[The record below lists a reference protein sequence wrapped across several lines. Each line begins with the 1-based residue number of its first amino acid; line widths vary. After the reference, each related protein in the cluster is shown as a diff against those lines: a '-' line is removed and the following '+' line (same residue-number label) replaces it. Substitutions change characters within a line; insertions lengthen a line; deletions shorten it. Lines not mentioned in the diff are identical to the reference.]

1 MKIINNCLQVPTTLA
16 LKSIINNKITL
27 FLIVLFLLFKQTIQS
42 QTNFTENFSSN
53 SNSSY
58 VSLDWLENNSY
69 SNNLDLEENSY
80 VNNNEIVS
88 NTNNSS
94 LLVKNS
100 TFKEVANDNFKSIEE
115 TNNTTQLHY
124 IVEQEFIT
132 TLSLENIAVAN
143 QPFPNPDLDGDGVAD
158 AIDLDDDNDGILD
171 VDEVFSIADLPL
183 KLWLDAGDASTIV
196 SDGSNA
202 VSQWSDKSG
211 NNNHM
216 IQASAGNKPT
226 FATDKISFDGSDDN
240 MVATSVINDTD
251 VDIYYVRKQPLS
263 NSMDFSDNNSRFAI
277 CSSKNSGSS
286 INNGNFGIPNYYV
299 NGTSESPSS
308 RGDMSDL
315 INLDTKVMLSVEG
328 GNTSS
333 WTTFGLSTFTG
344 SWRFEG
350 DFHEIIVVD
359 GSSIDTETRQS
370 IEGYLAHKWGLAG
383 DLPEGHP
390 YKPSAFTE
398 DIDGDGIPN
407 RLDLDSDG
415 DGCPD
420 ALEGAADI
428 TVLVDSSMPGG
439 NSGAFYTGESSSS
452 EMRNLGNTVDSNGV
466 PTIVSGGQAIGS
478 ASAANPILDESANE
492 ALAVGD
498 VTYSGGDAVFTIS
511 NALANITYELVD
523 NAGLSLSPQ
532 IVVTQGGITENLD
545 LTVLGSNAPSA
556 DTNYRVIAG
565 VPGACGVTLTDL
577 AVLTLSVED
586 SDGDGVT
593 DGVDLDDDNDG
604 ILDATEGNDD
614 TDGDGIPNRLDL
626 DSDGDG
632 CSDALEGAADIT
644 VLVDSSMPGGNSGAF
659 YTGESSSSEMR
670 NLGNTVDVNGVPTI
684 VSGGQAIG
692 SASAANPILNESA
705 NEALAVGDVTYSGGD
720 AVFTISNALANI
732 TYELVDNAGLSLS
745 PQIVVTQGGITENLD
760 LTVLESNA
768 PSADTNYRVIAGVP
782 GACRV
787 TLTDLAVLTLSV
799 EDRDG
804 DGVAD
809 AIDLDDDNDGILDVD
824 EVFSIADLPLKLWLD
839 AGDASTIVSDGSN
852 AVSQWSDKSGNNN
865 HMIQAS
871 AGNKPTF
878 ATDKIS
884 FDGSDDN
891 MVATSVI
898 NDTDVD
904 IYYVRKQ
911 PLSNSIDFSDNN
923 SRFAICSSNN
933 SGSSINNNNFGIP
946 NYYVNGT
953 SESPSTRGDMSDLI
967 NLDTKVML
975 SVEGGNTSSWTTFGL
990 STFTDSWRFE
1000 GDFHEIIVVDGSS
1013 IDTETRQ
1020 SIEGYLAHKWGL
1032 AGDLPEG
1039 HPYKPSAF
1047 TEDIDGDGIPNR
1059 LDLDSDGDGCP
1070 DALEGAAD
1078 ITVLVDSSMPGGN
1091 SGAFYTGESSS
1102 SEMRNLGNTVDSNG
1116 VPNIVSGGQAIGTAI
1131 IANPVLDETAN
1142 QALVVSDVSYTA
1154 GNAVF
1159 TISNALA
1166 NITYEL
1172 VDENGDSLSPQVI
1185 ATQEASTSDLDLT
1198 LLEANVPLAATSTTY
1213 QVIAGIPG
1221 ACRVTLTD
1229 QPVLTI
1235 ATTDSDSDSVADATD
1250 LDDDNDGILDAT
1262 EGNDDTDGDGIPNR
1276 LDLDSDGDG
1285 CSDAIEGA
1293 ADITVLVDS
1302 SMPGG
1307 NSGAFYT
1314 GESSSSEMRNL
1325 GNTVD
1330 SNGVPTIVSGGQ
1342 AIGTAIIANP
1352 VLDETANQALAV
1364 SDVSYTAGNAVFT
1377 ITNALANITYELVDQ
1392 SGNSL
1397 SPQVIATQEAST
1409 SDLDLT
1415 LLEANVPL
1423 AATSTTYQVI
1433 AGIPGACRVTLTDQP
1448 VLTIATTD
1456 SDSDGVA
1463 DATDLD
1469 DDNDGILDVDEHS
1482 TSNLIIDGITDFAID
1497 TIQSP
1502 DITIINNGNIS
1513 PDNGVVHN
1521 NTAHYFVI
1529 DLGRTLNTNSIIKF
1543 YWWTNGGSN
1552 RQHTISQITS
1562 DTYNASDFSNPLI
1575 VNYVDSSSLGDFTYT
1590 LDTPTRY
1597 IQVVMTE
1604 RSEGRVE
1611 ILEAITVNAIYPED
1625 LDSDG
1630 IPNRLDLDSDGDG
1643 CSDAIEG
1650 AAAFTNSDLVNSS
1663 MPGGNTGGFY
1673 TGQYNSTVIQN
1684 LGKTVDSN
1692 GIPTSAAN
1700 GQAIGTA
1707 IIANPVLDETA
1718 NQALVVSDVSYTAGN
1733 AVFTISNALANITY
1747 ELVDQS
1753 GNSLSPQVIA
1763 TQGASTS
1770 DLDLTLLEANVPLAA
1785 TSTTYQV
1792 IAGIPGACRVT
1803 LTDQPVLTIATTDSD
1818 SDGVADATDL
1828 DDDNDG
1834 ILDATEGDDDTDGD
1848 GIPNRLDLDSDGDGC
1863 SDAIEGAAA
1872 FTSSNLV
1879 DSLMPGGNTGGFYTG
1894 DYNSSVIQN
1903 LGKTV
1908 NSNGIPT
1915 IAATGQAIGTAIIAN
1930 PVLDETANQ
1939 ALTVSDVPYTAGNAV
1954 FTITNALANITY
1966 ELVDENGDSL
1976 SPQVIATQGASTSD
1990 LDLTLLEANVPLAAT
2005 STTYQVIAGIPGAC
2019 RVTLTDQPVLTIAT
2033 TDSDSDSVAD
2043 ATDLDDDNDGILDAT
2058 EGDDDT
2064 DGDGIPNRLDLDSDG
2079 DGCSDA
2085 IEGAAAFTSSNLVT
2099 SLMPGGNTGGSYTGE
2114 YSSPVVDNLGTTVNS
2129 NGIPTSAATG
2139 QAIGTAIIANP
2150 VLDETANQA
2159 LTVSDVPYTAG
2170 NAVFTITNALANI
2183 TYELVDENGDSLSPQ
2198 VIATQEASTSDL
2210 DLTLLEANVPLA
2222 ATSTTYQ
2229 VIAGIPGACRVTLT
2243 DQPVLTIATTDSDN
2257 DGVADATDLD
2267 DDNDGILDATEGDDD
2282 TDGDGIPNRLDLDSD
2297 GDGCP
2302 DAVEGAAAFTSSNLV
2317 TSSMPGGNTGGSY
2330 TGEYSSPVVDNLG
2343 TTVNSNGIPTIAA
2356 TGQAIGTAIIANP
2369 VLDETANQALV
2380 VSDVSYTAGN
2390 AVFTISNALAN
2401 ITYELVDQSG
2411 NSLSPQVIATQGAST
2426 SDLDLTL
2433 LEANVPLAA
2442 TSTTYQVIAGIPGAC
2457 RVTLTDQPVLTIATT
2472 DSDSD
2477 SVADATDLDD
2487 DNDGILDATEG
2498 NDDTDGD
2505 GIPNRLDLDSDGDGC
2520 SDAIE
2525 GAAAFTTADLVA
2537 SSMPGGNSG
2546 GSYTGEY
2553 SSPVVDNLGTTVNSN
2568 GIPTSAATGQAIG
2581 TAIIAN
2587 PVLDETADIFLQ
2599 PQTVSDVTY
2608 TAGNAVFTISNA
2620 PANIT
2625 YELVDQSGNSL
2636 SPQVIATQGAST
2648 SDLDLT
2654 LLEANV
2660 PLAATSTT
2668 YQVIAGIPGAC
2679 RVTLTDQPVLTIAT
2693 TDSDSD
2699 SVADATDLDD
2709 DNDGILDATEGD
2721 DDTDGDG
2728 IPNRLDLDS
2737 DGDGCSDAIE
2747 GAAAFTNSDL
2757 VNSSMPGGNTN
2768 IGGSYTGQYNSPV
2781 IQNLG
2786 KTVDSNGIP
2795 FQVDAATGQAIGTA
2809 IIANPVL
2816 DETANQAL
2824 AVSDVSYTAGNAV
2837 FTITNALANITYE
2850 LVDQSGNS
2858 LSPQVIAT
2866 QEASTSDLDLTLL
2879 EANVPLA
2886 ATSTTYQVIA
2896 GIPGACRVT
2905 LTDQP
2910 VLTIATTDSDSD
2922 GVADATDLDDDNDGI
2937 LDVDEHSTSNLIID
2951 GITDFAIDTIQSPDI
2966 TIINNGN
2973 ISPDNGV
2980 VHNNTAHYFVI
2991 DLGRTLNTNS
3001 IIKFYW
3007 WTNGGSNRQ
3016 HTISQITSDTYNA
3029 SDFSNPLIVNYVD
3042 SSSSGDFTYT
3052 LDTPT
3057 RYIQVVMTERSEGR
3071 VEILEAIT
3079 VNAIYPEDLDSDGIP
3094 NRLDLDSDGDGC
3106 SDALEG
3112 AADITVLVDS
3122 SMPGGNSGAFYT
3134 GESSSSEMR
3143 NLGNTVDSNGVPTIV
3158 SGGQAIGTAIIAN
3171 PVLDETANQALA
3183 VSDVSYTAGNAVFT
3197 ISNAQANITY
3207 ELVDQSGNSLSPQV
3221 IATQGASTSDL
3232 DLTLLEANVPLAA
3245 TSTTYQVIAGI
3256 PGACRVTLTD
3266 QPVLTIA
3273 TTDSDSDSVAD
3284 ATDLD
3289 DDNDGILDAT
3299 EGDDDTDGDGIP
3311 NRLDLDS
3318 DGDGCSDAIEG
3329 AAAFTSSNLV
3339 TSLMPGGNTGG
3350 SYTGEY
3356 SSPVVDNLGTT
3367 VNSNGIPTSAATGQA
3382 IGTAIIANPVLDET
3396 ANQALTVSDVPYTAG
3411 NAVFTITNALANI
3424 TYELVDE
3431 NGDSLSPQV
3440 IATQDTSTANL
3451 DLTLLEANV
3460 PTGDL
3465 SKTYQVIAG
3474 ISGACTVTLTDQPVL
3489 IKSVVLITQVYQSN
3503 TKKMIEV
3510 TNIGAGQIP
3519 GGTFTLNL
3527 FSNNSGDMTGLTPSA
3542 SYTITSTL
3550 NANQSIVIKNN
3561 ASSGFNNINSGA
3573 ISIIDDSVTNFN
3585 DGNDIIILSTSSDA
3599 TSWENRIDVIQSIN
3613 DTTSMVLKDE
3623 KSNSVSV
3630 HAPDRWVVFI
3640 DDTLNPYRDL
3650 SLGGPERHPHD
3661 PLISEIDDASQNSN
3675 IQLGYHRTGVTNRTA
3690 GAWSNGTPDRAR
3702 RIVISEDYL
3711 HNSSSLS
3718 ARQLIVNNNSKL
3730 SITNNV
3736 LIVSEN
3742 VTITNNTDQIRLI
3755 GASQFI
3761 STHSSSSQI
3770 SGNGSLYIDQ
3780 NSDITSTYRYNYFSS
3795 PVTTVGLNTF
3805 TISNIMK
3812 DGSTATSVDSNPLD
3826 INFVAGD
3833 NGDYNTSPISIA
3845 KKWLYSYPTGTNWV
3859 YRGSTGVYQATDGFT
3874 LKGPGQVQNYT
3885 FVGSP
3890 KDGKYISSIGAN
3902 EFYLAGNPYP
3912 SALNSKKFLE
3922 DNSESING
3930 TIYFWE
3936 QQVGLTENEDQ
3947 GHYASNYVGGY
3958 ATRNSSMGIA
3968 APGDCVGDCSVY
3980 KKPAQYIAVAQGF
3993 FITGDSDGGQLIFNN
4008 SQREYK
4014 IEGEDSLF
4022 FRDGN
4027 NNEVSETYQDPV
4039 VKIGLD
4045 YTNRDA
4051 QILHRQIGVS
4061 FNENRSFSF
4070 DLGYDSPLYEPF
4082 ENDVQYRAEET
4093 KMFWKFEE
4101 DNTKYVIAGIQEFS
4115 TDIEIP
4121 IGFRLEYDGEIV
4133 VKLDEQQ
4140 NLEQDVYLK
4149 DEVTGATYNLS
4160 DNEQGVV
4167 ITLTAGSHLDK
4178 YSIVFVESSLSIDD
4192 DILLENQLG
4201 VYLDNTAYELVIKNY
4216 ANLDIKKLGLYN
4228 ILGQSIK
4235 TWNNLGAELEY
4246 RMETKIPA
4254 GIYIVRVALEEGQ
4267 IIKKIRV
4274 D

>member
-1 MKIINNCLQVPTTLA
+1 
-16 LKSIINNKITL
+16 
-27 FLIVLFLLFKQTIQS
+27 
-42 QTNFTENFSSN
+42 
-53 SNSSY
+53 
-58 VSLDWLENNSY
+58 
-69 SNNLDLEENSY
+69 
-80 VNNNEIVS
+80 
-88 NTNNSS
+88 
-94 LLVKNS
+94 
-100 TFKEVANDNFKSIEE
+100 
-115 TNNTTQLHY
+115 
-124 IVEQEFIT
+124 
-132 TLSLENIAVAN
+132 
-143 QPFPNPDLDGDGVAD
+143 
-158 AIDLDDDNDGILD
+158 
-171 VDEVFSIADLPL
+171 
-183 KLWLDAGDASTIV
+183 
-196 SDGSNA
+196 
-202 VSQWSDKSG
+202 
-211 NNNHM
+211 
-216 IQASAGNKPT
+216 
-226 FATDKISFDGSDDN
+226 
-240 MVATSVINDTD
+240 
-251 VDIYYVRKQPLS
+251 
-263 NSMDFSDNNSRFAI
+263 
-277 CSSKNSGSS
+277 
-286 INNGNFGIPNYYV
+286 
-299 NGTSESPSS
+299 
-308 RGDMSDL
+308 
-315 INLDTKVMLSVEG
+315 
-328 GNTSS
+328 
-333 WTTFGLSTFTG
+333 
-344 SWRFEG
+344 
-350 DFHEIIVVD
+350 
-359 GSSIDTETRQS
+359 
-370 IEGYLAHKWGLAG
+370 
-383 DLPEGHP
+383 
-390 YKPSAFTE
+390 
-398 DIDGDGIPN
+398 
-407 RLDLDSDG
+407 
-415 DGCPD
+415 
-420 ALEGAADI
+420 
-428 TVLVDSSMPGG
+428 
-439 NSGAFYTGESSSS
+439 
-452 EMRNLGNTVDSNGV
+452 
-466 PTIVSGGQAIGS
+466 
-478 ASAANPILDESANE
+478 
-492 ALAVGD
+492 
-498 VTYSGGDAVFTIS
+498 
-511 NALANITYELVD
+511 
-523 NAGLSLSPQ
+523 
-532 IVVTQGGITENLD
+532 
-545 LTVLGSNAPSA
+545 
-556 DTNYRVIAG
+556 
-565 VPGACGVTLTDL
+565 
-577 AVLTLSVED
+577 
-586 SDGDGVT
+586 
-593 DGVDLDDDNDG
+593 
-604 ILDATEGNDD
+604 
-614 TDGDGIPNRLDL
+614 
-626 DSDGDG
+626 
-632 CSDALEGAADIT
+632 
-644 VLVDSSMPGGNSGAF
+644 
-659 YTGESSSSEMR
+659 
-670 NLGNTVDVNGVPTI
+670 
-684 VSGGQAIG
+684 
-692 SASAANPILNESA
+692 
-705 NEALAVGDVTYSGGD
+705 
-720 AVFTISNALANI
+720 
-732 TYELVDNAGLSLS
+732 
-745 PQIVVTQGGITENLD
+745 
-760 LTVLESNA
+760 
-768 PSADTNYRVIAGVP
+768 
-782 GACRV
+782 
-787 TLTDLAVLTLSV
+787 
-799 EDRDG
+799 
-804 DGVAD
+804 
-809 AIDLDDDNDGILDVD
+809 
-824 EVFSIADLPLKLWLD
+824 
-839 AGDASTIVSDGSN
+839 
-852 AVSQWSDKSGNNN
+852 
-865 HMIQAS
+865 
-871 AGNKPTF
+871 
-878 ATDKIS
+878 
-884 FDGSDDN
+884 
-891 MVATSVI
+891 
-898 NDTDVD
+898 
-904 IYYVRKQ
+904 
-911 PLSNSIDFSDNN
+911 
-923 SRFAICSSNN
+923 
-933 SGSSINNNNFGIP
+933 
-946 NYYVNGT
+946 
-953 SESPSTRGDMSDLI
+953 
-967 NLDTKVML
+967 
-975 SVEGGNTSSWTTFGL
+975 
-990 STFTDSWRFE
+990 
-1000 GDFHEIIVVDGSS
+1000 
-1013 IDTETRQ
+1013 
-1020 SIEGYLAHKWGL
+1020 
-1032 AGDLPEG
+1032 
-1039 HPYKPSAF
+1039 
-1047 TEDIDGDGIPNR
+1047 
-1059 LDLDSDGDGCP
+1059 
-1070 DALEGAAD
+1070 
-1078 ITVLVDSSMPGGN
+1078 
-1091 SGAFYTGESSS
+1091 
-1102 SEMRNLGNTVDSNG
+1102 
-1116 VPNIVSGGQAIGTAI
+1116 
-1131 IANPVLDETAN
+1131 
-1142 QALVVSDVSYTA
+1142 
-1154 GNAVF
+1154 
-1159 TISNALA
+1159 
-1166 NITYEL
+1166 
-1172 VDENGDSLSPQVI
+1172 
-1185 ATQEASTSDLDLT
+1185 
-1198 LLEANVPLAATSTTY
+1198 
-1213 QVIAGIPG
+1213 
-1221 ACRVTLTD
+1221 
-1229 QPVLTI
+1229 
-1235 ATTDSDSDSVADATD
+1235 
-1250 LDDDNDGILDAT
+1250 
-1262 EGNDDTDGDGIPNR
+1262 
-1276 LDLDSDGDG
+1276 
-1285 CSDAIEGA
+1285 
-1293 ADITVLVDS
+1293 
-1302 SMPGG
+1302 
-1307 NSGAFYT
+1307 
-1314 GESSSSEMRNL
+1314 
-1325 GNTVD
+1325 
-1330 SNGVPTIVSGGQ
+1330 
-1342 AIGTAIIANP
+1342 
-1352 VLDETANQALAV
+1352 
-1364 SDVSYTAGNAVFT
+1364 
-1377 ITNALANITYELVDQ
+1377 
-1392 SGNSL
+1392 
-1397 SPQVIATQEAST
+1397 
-1409 SDLDLT
+1409 
-1415 LLEANVPL
+1415 
-1423 AATSTTYQVI
+1423 
-1433 AGIPGACRVTLTDQP
+1433 
-1448 VLTIATTD
+1448 
-1456 SDSDGVA
+1456 
-1463 DATDLD
+1463 
-1469 DDNDGILDVDEHS
+1469 
-1482 TSNLIIDGITDFAID
+1482 
-1497 TIQSP
+1497 
-1502 DITIINNGNIS
+1502 
-1513 PDNGVVHN
+1513 
-1521 NTAHYFVI
+1521 
-1529 DLGRTLNTNSIIKF
+1529 
-1543 YWWTNGGSN
+1543 
-1552 RQHTISQITS
+1552 
-1562 DTYNASDFSNPLI
+1562 
-1575 VNYVDSSSLGDFTYT
+1575 
-1590 LDTPTRY
+1590 
-1597 IQVVMTE
+1597 
-1604 RSEGRVE
+1604 
-1611 ILEAITVNAIYPED
+1611 
-1625 LDSDG
+1625 
-1630 IPNRLDLDSDGDG
+1630 
-1643 CSDAIEG
+1643 
-1650 AAAFTNSDLVNSS
+1650 
-1663 MPGGNTGGFY
+1663 
-1673 TGQYNSTVIQN
+1673 
-1684 LGKTVDSN
+1684 
-1692 GIPTSAAN
+1692 
-1700 GQAIGTA
+1700 
-1707 IIANPVLDETA
+1707 
-1718 NQALVVSDVSYTAGN
+1718 
-1733 AVFTISNALANITY
+1733 
-1747 ELVDQS
+1747 
-1753 GNSLSPQVIA
+1753 
-1763 TQGASTS
+1763 
-1770 DLDLTLLEANVPLAA
+1770 
-1785 TSTTYQV
+1785 
-1792 IAGIPGACRVT
+1792 
-1803 LTDQPVLTIATTDSD
+1803 
-1818 SDGVADATDL
+1818 
-1828 DDDNDG
+1828 
-1834 ILDATEGDDDTDGD
+1834 
-1848 GIPNRLDLDSDGDGC
+1848 
-1863 SDAIEGAAA
+1863 
-1872 FTSSNLV
+1872 
-1879 DSLMPGGNTGGFYTG
+1879 
-1894 DYNSSVIQN
+1894 
-1903 LGKTV
+1903 
-1908 NSNGIPT
+1908 
-1915 IAATGQAIGTAIIAN
+1915 
-1930 PVLDETANQ
+1930 
-1939 ALTVSDVPYTAGNAV
+1939 
-1954 FTITNALANITY
+1954 
-1966 ELVDENGDSL
+1966 
-1976 SPQVIATQGASTSD
+1976 
-1990 LDLTLLEANVPLAAT
+1990 
-2005 STTYQVIAGIPGAC
+2005 
-2019 RVTLTDQPVLTIAT
+2019 
-2033 TDSDSDSVAD
+2033 
-2043 ATDLDDDNDGILDAT
+2043 
-2058 EGDDDT
+2058 
-2064 DGDGIPNRLDLDSDG
+2064 
-2079 DGCSDA
+2079 
-2085 IEGAAAFTSSNLVT
+2085 
-2099 SLMPGGNTGGSYTGE
+2099 
-2114 YSSPVVDNLGTTVNS
+2114 
-2129 NGIPTSAATG
+2129 
-2139 QAIGTAIIANP
+2139 
-2150 VLDETANQA
+2150 
-2159 LTVSDVPYTAG
+2159 
-2170 NAVFTITNALANI
+2170 
-2183 TYELVDENGDSLSPQ
+2183 
-2198 VIATQEASTSDL
+2198 
-2210 DLTLLEANVPLA
+2210 
-2222 ATSTTYQ
+2222 
-2229 VIAGIPGACRVTLT
+2229 
-2243 DQPVLTIATTDSDN
+2243 
-2257 DGVADATDLD
+2257 
-2267 DDNDGILDATEGDDD
+2267 
-2282 TDGDGIPNRLDLDSD
+2282 
-2297 GDGCP
+2297 
-2302 DAVEGAAAFTSSNLV
+2302 
-2317 TSSMPGGNTGGSY
+2317 
-2330 TGEYSSPVVDNLG
+2330 
-2343 TTVNSNGIPTIAA
+2343 
-2356 TGQAIGTAIIANP
+2356 
-2369 VLDETANQALV
+2369 
-2380 VSDVSYTAGN
+2380 
-2390 AVFTISNALAN
+2390 
-2401 ITYELVDQSG
+2401 
-2411 NSLSPQVIATQGAST
+2411 
-2426 SDLDLTL
+2426 
-2433 LEANVPLAA
+2433 
-2442 TSTTYQVIAGIPGAC
+2442 
-2457 RVTLTDQPVLTIATT
+2457 
-2472 DSDSD
+2472 
-2477 SVADATDLDD
+2477 
-2487 DNDGILDATEG
+2487 
-2498 NDDTDGD
+2498 
-2505 GIPNRLDLDSDGDGC
+2505 
-2520 SDAIE
+2520 
-2525 GAAAFTTADLVA
+2525 
-2537 SSMPGGNSG
+2537 
-2546 GSYTGEY
+2546 
-2553 SSPVVDNLGTTVNSN
+2553 
-2568 GIPTSAATGQAIG
+2568 
-2581 TAIIAN
+2581 
-2587 PVLDETADIFLQ
+2587 
-2599 PQTVSDVTY
+2599 
-2608 TAGNAVFTISNA
+2608 
-2620 PANIT
+2620 
-2625 YELVDQSGNSL
+2625 
-2636 SPQVIATQGAST
+2636 
-2648 SDLDLT
+2648 
-2654 LLEANV
+2654 
-2660 PLAATSTT
+2660 
-2668 YQVIAGIPGAC
+2668 
-2679 RVTLTDQPVLTIAT
+2679 
-2693 TDSDSD
+2693 
-2699 SVADATDLDD
+2699 
-2709 DNDGILDATEGD
+2709 
-2721 DDTDGDG
+2721 
-2728 IPNRLDLDS
+2728 
-2737 DGDGCSDAIE
+2737 
-2747 GAAAFTNSDL
+2747 
-2757 VNSSMPGGNTN
+2757 MPGGNTN

-3042 SSSSGDFTYT
+3042 SSSLGDFTYT

>member
-3042 SSSSGDFTYT
+3042 SSSLGDFTYT

-4039 VKIGLD
+4039 VKNRLRLLPIEMHKFYIDRLEYLLTKIDLSLLTLD
-4045 YTNRDA
+4045 MT
-4051 QILHRQIGVS
+4051 LHYM
-4061 FNENRSFSF
+4061 NH
-4070 DLGYDSPLYEPF
+4070 LK
-4082 ENDVQYRAEET
+4082 NDVQYRAEET

-4101 DNTKYVIAGIQEFS
+4101 DN
-4115 TDIEIP
+4115 
-4121 IGFRLEYDGEIV
+4121 
-4133 VKLDEQQ
+4133 
-4140 NLEQDVYLK
+4140 N
-4149 DEVTGATYNLS
+4149 
-4160 DNEQGVV
+4160 
-4167 ITLTAGSHLDK
+4167 
-4178 YSIVFVESSLSIDD
+4178 
-4192 DILLENQLG
+4192 
-4201 VYLDNTAYELVIKNY
+4201 
-4216 ANLDIKKLGLYN
+4216 
-4228 ILGQSIK
+4228 
-4235 TWNNLGAELEY
+4235 
-4246 RMETKIPA
+4246 
-4254 GIYIVRVALEEGQ
+4254 
-4267 IIKKIRV
+4267 
-4274 D
+4274 